1 MKREEAIYC
10 LKAQSE
16 RYSEVCEEC
25 PLYGQT
31 GVNHCCEDAL
41 QMAIT
46 ALQNQPVWIP
56 VSERLPEESLNS
68 VIGWDTYRNRCCFV
82 QYLGGRFVL
91 GDDIDSVNVTAWM
104 PLPEPYQGSE
114 PHKQT
119 NADRIRSMTDEELA
133 MAIMCPAEFTGSDK
147 VCDFSHDCKDCTL
160 AWLQKE
166 SEEQ

>member
-1 MKREEAIYC
+1 MKREEAIKM
-10 LKAQSE
+10 LKQLVNMLSDDFGDSE
-16 RYSEVCEEC
+16 LCEE
-25 PLYGQT
+25 
-31 GVNHCCEDAL
+31 AL

-104 PLPEPYQGSE
+104 PLPEPYRKSE
-114 PHKQT
+114 VE
-119 NADRIRSMTDEELA
+119 NGE
-133 MAIMCPAEFTGSDK
+133 
-147 VCDFSHDCKDCTL
+147 V
-160 AWLQKE
+160 
-166 SEEQ
+166 

>member
-1 MKREEAIYC
+1 MKIEEAIKM
-10 LKAQSE
+10 LKQLVNMLSDDFGDSE
-16 RYSEVCEEC
+16 LCEE
-25 PLYGQT
+25 
-31 GVNHCCEDAL
+31 AL

-104 PLPEPYQGSE
+104 PLPEPY
-114 PHKQT
+114 
-119 NADRIRSMTDEELA
+119 R
-133 MAIMCPAEFTGSDK
+133 
-147 VCDFSHDCKDCTL
+147 
-160 AWLQKE
+160 E
-166 SEEQ
+166 SEVDNGEV